1 MEIADRHV
9 LVLNK
14 HWLAVHICTVR
25 RAMSLLYQGV
35 AHVVADDYQIYDF
48 ETWRGLSNRNGNG
61 VNGAKTANG
70 HGTNGHAHEMMIHTP
85 RFQLRVPQ
93 VIVLARY
100 QRNPPRT
107 VRFNRRNIYIRDRFQ
122 CQYCGAAPDRE
133 DLTID
138 HVTPRSRGG
147 RSVWENVVTA
157 CARCN
162 AKKGDRL
169 PGECGMQPRT
179 TPRCPSWLAT
189 LRSVRNEEER
199 MVWKQFIETRHWQSY
214 GG

>member
-1 MEIADRHV
+1 MEIANRHV

-25 RAMSLLYQGV
+25 RAMALLYQGV
-35 AHVVADDYQIYDF
+35 AHVVADDYQTYDF
-48 ETWRGLSNRNGNG
+48 ETWLLLSNG
-61 VNGAKTANG
+61 K
-70 HGTNGHAHEMMIHTP
+70 TNGHRVSNGDGLNGYVQDLMIRTP
-85 RFQLRVPQ
+85 RFQLRIPQ

-107 VRFNRRNIYIRDRFQ
+107 VRFNRRNIYIRDRYQ
-122 CQYCGAAPDRE
+122 CQYCGASPDRE
-133 DLTID
+133 NLTID
-138 HVTPRSRGG
+138 HVSPRSRGG

-157 CARCN
+157 CAACN

-169 PGECGMQPRT
+169 PAECGMHPRT
-179 TPRCPSWLAT
+179 PPRCPSWLAT

-199 MVWKQFIETRHWQSY
+199 LVWKQFIETRHWQSY